1 MAAYLTL
8 TNIIILIT
16 VLLSFQALQNREL
29 LERFLFR
36 PTVIN
41 DRKEYYRFL
50 SSGFIHADWIHLGVN
65 MYMLY
70 LFGKFSESLF
80 LFLFG
85 HTGGKIAYLLF
96 YLSAIVVSSIP
107 SYLRHKDNY
116 TYAALG
122 ASGATSAL
130 VFAYILYAPWQM
142 FIFPPVPAIVFGVL
156 YLVYSS
162 YMDRRGGD
170 NIGHNQHF
178 WGAVYGLV
186 FVIVSMAITK
196 PGMIGRVIDGILAG
210 PF

>member
-1 MAAYLTL
+1 MGAYLTL

-16 VLLSFQALQNREL
+16 VLISFQAFQNRETV
-29 LERFLFR
+29 ERFLFR
-36 PTVIN
+36 PTLIN

-50 SSGFIHADWIHLGVN
+50 SSGFIHADWVHLGVN

-70 LFGKFSESLF
+70 VFGRFSEQMF
-80 LFLFG
+80 LVLFG
-85 HTGGKIAYLLF
+85 HTAGKIAFLLF
-96 YLSAIVVSSIP
+96 YLSAVVVSSIP

-130 VFAYILYAPWQM
+130 VFAYILYDPWQM
-142 FIFPPVPAIVFGVL
+142 FLFPPVPAIIFGVL
-156 YLVYSS
+156 YLAYSS
-162 YMDRRGGD
+162 YMDRRGTD

-178 WGAVYGLV
+178 WGAVYGIV
-186 FVIVSMAITK
+186 FVLVSMAIAS
-196 PGMIGRVIDGILAG
+196 PGLIEVVIQRIFAG

>member
-1 MAAYLTL
+1 MQEYLTL
-8 TNIIILIT
+8 TNIVILIT
-16 VLLSFQALQNREL
+16 VLLSFQAFQKPDLMQK
-29 LERFLFR
+29 FIFK
-36 PTVIN
+36 PTIIN
-41 DRKEYYRFL
+41 DHKEYSRFL
-50 SSGFIHADWIHLGVN
+50 SSGFIHADWVHLGVN

-70 LFGKFSESLF
+70 LFGRFSESLF

-85 HTGGKIAYLLF
+85 HTGGKIAFLLF

-107 SYLRHKDNY
+107 SYFRHKDNY

-156 YLVYSS
+156 YLIYSS
-162 YMDRRGGD
+162 YMDRKGTD

-178 WGAVYGLV
+178 WGAVYGLT
-186 FVIVSMAITK
+186 FVLVSMAITR
-196 PGMIGRVIDGILAG
+196 PDMLAAVLDGILAG